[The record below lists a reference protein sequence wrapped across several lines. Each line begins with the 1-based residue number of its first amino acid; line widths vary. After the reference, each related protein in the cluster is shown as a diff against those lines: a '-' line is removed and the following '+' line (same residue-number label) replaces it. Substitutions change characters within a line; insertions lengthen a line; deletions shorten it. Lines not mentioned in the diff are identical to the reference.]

1 MRWSRRHEAPARA
14 AGRLTLRAGLLAA
27 LAVALPDQAAKL
39 WAIAA
44 APPPPGWPLPLPE
57 GMPFGLSLALVHNP
71 GIFLGTLLPAGGWPQ
86 FMVLTLVV
94 LVAVV
99 MLLRMVG
106 SGRVLLNIG
115 RGLVVGGAASNLA
128 DRMRLGAVVDY
139 LVIRRGDIG
148 IAINLAD
155 LAIIGGAALMIGWAA
170 THALTGRAAA

>member
-1 MRWSRRHEAPARA
+1 
-14 AGRLTLRAGLLAA
+14 LRPGLLAA
-27 LAVALPDQAAKL
+27 LLVALIDQAAKL

-44 APPPPGWPLPLPE
+44 APPPPGWPVPLPD

-71 GIFLGTLLPAGGWPQ
+71 GIFFGTLLPAGGWPQ

-94 LVAVV
+94 MVAVV
-99 MLLRMVG
+99 LLLRMLG
-106 SGRVLLNIG
+106 SRRVLLNIG

-148 IAINLAD
+148 LAINIAD

-170 THALTGRAAA
+170 TYALTSKASA